1 MLDPDFTLDVELARR
16 VNRILFRY
24 TQSTAQLEDGTWR
37 GPVGGILSDDCTT
50 LEFTCGREF
59 PQMGMCT
66 FKFEKNGKE
75 SWVETVKHALRHWP
89 DFYVRIKF
97 TGDAEPYTPVDIVES
112 RRP

>member
-59 PQMGMCT
+59 PQMGMRT
-66 FKFEKNGKE
+66 FKFEKKGKE

-89 DFYVRIKF
+89 QPFPARQVSF
-97 TGDAEPYTPVDIVES
+97 TTTTKKGACSPCGS
-112 RRP
+112 